1 MKHLLATVL
10 LLGGPAMF
18 LVSIIGVIR
27 PLKFAWIAKRSTSVM
42 GLFAGFVLFGFGAA
56 LLPGPARPVSSPAT
70 ATAALPSLASA
81 DPAIKSL
88 KIDGDTMTV
97 DADLPPVGAA
107 GLRGAEIDVAS
118 SVGEAM
124 QKPHADSDA
133 RVRQVIFQYRAPV
146 ADRLGAVSFVPFA
159 RLAFAASD
167 LRAAHYDVLTP
178 AQVYA
183 LAQR

>member
-1 MKHLLATVL
+1 MSVTSSSPSYSFARRALPWLAGTVAIL
-10 LLGGPAMF
+10 A
-18 LVSIIGVIR
+18 V
-27 PLKFAWIAKRSTSVM
+27 ADIALMS
-42 GLFAGFVLFGFGAA
+42 FGH
-56 LLPGPARPVSSPAT
+56 PARRAEPAPAPV
-70 ATAALPSLASA
+70 LPSLAAS

-118 SVGEAM
+118 RVGEAM

-146 ADRLGAVSFVPFA
+146 ADRLGAATFVPFG

-178 AQVYA
+178 SQVYA
-183 LAQR
+183 LAHG